1 MEEENILAASSE
13 NILGSS
19 SVSSSEADGNPNQR
33 LCSILLTE
41 FNYLPWS
48 RAITLALGGRS
59 KLGFIN
65 GTIVP
70 PKVGDSKYEEWFCK
84 DQLVMSWLLNSMGSK
99 VSEIFSFSES
109 AFDLWKA
116 VKEMYGNQNNAARIF
131 ELQKS
136 LSVLNQ
142 DGKTFIE
149 HLGRLK
155 SMWNELNL
163 YRPHTTDPAILLKQA
178 EEDKVFQLLS
188 SLDSTYEDLRSHILM
203 SVELPSLNTV
213 CTIVQREEAR
223 RKVMSTKVGDPE
235 SRAFVASD
243 RRFEGKNFKGKKGEM
258 QCSHCGQKNHLR
270 DTCWVLYPH
279 LKPNFSKQTK
289 PGRSANQVPRL
300 QTASTVGN
308 FTSNPSALLS
318 EFTSF
323 TQKKDESNL
332 HKGNSEA
339 STTELF
345 EQFAKF
351 LQTKVSS
358 SVDMSGILNSFSAA
372 LASRKL
378 ANVWII
384 DSGATDHI
392 TNIKRYM
399 HDFKEAVIPQ
409 FVSVAN
415 GTGVSVL
422 GEGKVKLIDTNVE
435 STALYVPSFPFQLL
449 SVGRLTNSLN
459 CDVIFS
465 PFNVIFQDR
474 ITKKKIG
481 EGMYKDGLYMLS
493 LQPVEAR
500 GLQVG
505 FLKNHL
511 LWHRRLGH
519 PSNLVQSHLFKTS
532 ENVMTQDCEVCHFS
546 KQTRLPFDVSS
557 TKSCKPFEIVHSD
570 VWGPAPLVSF
580 DGFRYF
586 VTFVDDFSRCTW
598 LYLLKSKDEVINVF
612 QEFHSLV
619 TNQFSTQ
626 LKVLRSDNGTEYMS
640 NAFTQYLTCHGII
653 HQTSCVG
660 TPQQNGVAERKNR
673 DLLEKTRSLML
684 QMSVPKKFWSH
695 GVLTA
700 AYVINRLPSK
710 VLKFKAPLETL
721 NGRKINLSH
730 LRVFG
735 CVCFVH
741 IQTLHRDKLDP
752 RAVRCLFLGYSSV
765 QKGYKCYDPKRRKLL
780 VSRDVVFDEKTP
792 FFASTRGEDLLGEED
807 FLDQILTPI
816 MEINALPHH
825 FSAPDQPSNNEISI
839 DPVECNSSSDILVDN
854 ESTEDTE
861 QNQISSEE
869 NLAITPEVITPRR
882 NPSRNRGKPTW
893 FKDYVSYASRH
904 PIEKYLEYS
913 RVSSSHAAFL
923 SKISASSEPS
933 SFQEANSQLI
943 WQTAMDEELR
953 ALNENKTWSITKLP
967 KGMRAVGCRWVY
979 KTKFKSDGSV
989 ERHKA
994 RLVARGFTQTYGIN
1008 YKETFA
1014 PVAKMNSVR
1023 VLLSVAVNHDWPLY
1037 QMDVKNAFLHGEL
1050 KEDVYMQLPPG
1061 HPQEEEGMVCKLH
1074 KAIYGLKQSPR
1085 AWYAKLS
1092 SVLENIGFKMSNADS
1107 SLFVRDSS
1115 AGKLVVLIYVDDL
1128 IVTGDSLTEI
1138 QRLKGFL
1145 HKKFAI
1151 KDLGTLKY
1159 FLGIEVASSS
1169 KGLLLNQRKYIL
1181 DLLQESKMLEA
1192 KPVATPI
1199 ACKEKLGLDG
1209 DLLIDV
1215 GLYQRLVGKLI
1226 YLTITRPD
1234 IMHAVSLVSQF
1245 MHAPRSIHLQA
1256 VRRILRYL
1264 KGTVGT
1270 GIVMRKIG
1278 NAHIVG
1284 YTDADWGGSKIDR
1297 RSTTGYCTF
1306 VGGNLVTWKSK
1317 KQSVVARSSAEAEYR
1332 AMASTTCELIW
1343 LQGLLNDLGFKRT
1356 LPMPLFCDNQA
1367 AIYIASNPVF
1377 HERTKHIEMD
1387 CHFVREKTQSDVIQP
1402 VFVRSTDQLAD
1413 IFTKGL
1419 SRVQFNTL
1427 LVQLGL
1433 MNILA
1438 FV

>member
-19 SVSSSEADGNPNQR
+19 SASSSEADGNPNQR

-70 PKVGDSKYEEWFCK
+70 PEVGDSKYEEWFCK
-84 DQLVMSWLLNSMGSK
+84 DQLVMSWLFNSMGSK

-116 VKEMYGNQNNAARIF
+116 VKEIYGNQNNAARIF
-131 ELQKS
+131 ELQKN

-203 SVELPSLNTV
+203 SVELPPLNT
-213 CTIVQREEAR
+213 
-223 RKVMSTKVGDPE
+223 
-235 SRAFVASD
+235 
-243 RRFEGKNFKGKKGEM
+243 
-258 QCSHCGQKNHLR
+258 
-270 DTCWVLYPH
+270 
-279 LKPNFSKQTK
+279 PNFSKQTK
-289 PGRSANQVPRL
+289 PGRSANQVSRL

-318 EFTSF
+318 EFSSF

-339 STTELF
+339 STTKLF

-358 SVDMSGILNSFSAA
+358 SVDMSSILNSFSAA

-422 GEGKVKLIDTNVE
+422 GEGKVKLIDANVE

-511 LWHRRLGH
+511 LWHRRLRH

-640 NAFTQYLTCHGII
+640 NAFAQYLTCHGII

-700 AYVINRLPSK
+700 AYVINRL
-710 VLKFKAPLETL
+710 
-721 NGRKINLSH
+721 LS
-730 LRVFG
+730 
-735 CVCFVH
+735 
-741 IQTLHRDKLDP
+741 
-752 RAVRCLFLGYSSV
+752 
-765 QKGYKCYDPKRRKLL
+765 KGYKCYDPRRRKLL
-780 VSRDVVFDEKTP
+780 VFRDVVFDEKTP

-825 FSAPDQPSNNEISI
+825 FLVPDQPSNNEISI

-861 QNQISSEE
+861 QNQISSED

-893 FKDYVSYASRH
+893 FKDYVSYTSRH

-913 RVSSSHAAFL
+913 RVSSSHADIL

-979 KTKFKSDGSV
+979 KTKFKSDGLV

-994 RLVARGFTQTYGIN
+994 RLVARGFTQTYGID

-1014 PVAKMNSVR
+1014 PVAKMNS
-1023 VLLSVAVNHDWPLY
+1023 
-1037 QMDVKNAFLHGEL
+1037 
-1050 KEDVYMQLPPG
+1050 
-1061 HPQEEEGMVCKLH
+1061 LH

-1092 SVLENIGFKMSNADS
+1092 SVLENIGFKRSNADS

-1115 AGKLVVLIYVDDL
+1115 AGKLIVLIYVDDL

-1209 DLLIDV
+1209 DLLTDV

-1234 IMHAVSLVSQF
+1234 IMHAVSLVT
-1245 MHAPRSIHLQA
+1245 

-1270 GIVMRKIG
+1270 GIVIRKIG

-1387 CHFVREKTQSDVIQP
+1387 CHFVREKTQSDVIQH

-1419 SRVQFNTL
+1419 CRVQFNTL